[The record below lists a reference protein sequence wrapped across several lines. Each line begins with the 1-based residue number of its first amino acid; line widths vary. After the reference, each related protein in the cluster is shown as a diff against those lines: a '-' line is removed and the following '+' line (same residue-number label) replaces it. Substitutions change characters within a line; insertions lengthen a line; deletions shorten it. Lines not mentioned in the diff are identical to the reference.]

1 MKEVSRMKTIT
12 IRSFKV
18 AVPTI
23 KKTTRTGT
31 DVPVNFTAKA
41 ETTNVGRLAVDN
53 ELARMK
59 YCV

>member
-1 MKEVSRMKTIT
+1 MKTVT
-12 IRSFKV
+12 IRSFKI
-18 AVPTI
+18 AVPKIRTI
-23 KKTTRTGT
+23 MRTGT

>member
-1 MKEVSRMKTIT
+1 MKTIT